1 MSQAKDIDANKP
13 QNEFEQAGLEKELSL
28 VQEFLVFLIEERKWW
43 LTPVLLALG
52 LAGLMVALGSTGVAP
67 FIYTLF

>member
-1 MSQAKDIDANKP
+1 MLK
-13 QNEFEQAGLEKELSL
+13 NEFERAGMEKELSL

-52 LAGLMVALGSTGVAP
+52 LASLMIALGSTGVAP